1 MLRFGL
7 GVGVAG
13 DGDEGEVALVAGEE
27 EVEDAL
33 AAAVAADDDDDDER
47 FFPLVDGDLEG
58 VAAAEVVPF

>member
-13 DGDEGEVALVAGEE
+13 DGDEGGVALVAGEE
-27 EVEDAL
+27 EDVL
-33 AAAVAADDDDDDER
+33 AAADDDDDDER